1 MSCARITAAITM
13 FIMLAGFGSG
23 ERLFAPSADLWER
36 WQENDP
42 NGSINIEHDAWKQFL
57 AKYLRVQKDGAN
69 RLRYRDV
76 SRKDRES
83 LVNYIGHLS
92 AQPISRTNR
101 AQQMAFWI
109 NLYNA
114 LTVKVTLDH
123 YPVKSIR
130 DIDISPGLFAD
141 GPWGKQLIKVEG
153 VALSLNDIEHRILRP
168 IWKDPRIHYAV
179 NCASIGCP
187 DLQPRPFSASSL
199 DTDLNAAAR
208 AYIND
213 KRGVTIK
220 DGAVSVSKIYDWFI
234 EDFGDSADAVLAHI
248 IRYARPSLKTRLE
261 KIATISDAHYD
272 WSLNDAAP

>member
-1 MSCARITAAITM
+1 M